1 MKSASERA
9 SERARERE
17 REREEEE
24 EGNEL
29 SRDLKVK
36 KADSPSLLKVFFK
49 RPPCSSESFFFFYFP
64 VFNKFHKMQIKFLT
78 LQFRV
83 GFRQS
88 ADGIEKSE
96 RRASYFFGKE
106 VRCVCYRGALGRDL
120 T

>member
-1 MKSASERA
+1 MKSASER
-9 SERARERE
+9 ERERE
-17 REREEEE
+17 REREEEEE

-49 RPPCSSESFFFFYFP
+49 RPPCSSESFFFFLLSSFQ
-64 VFNKFHKMQIKFLT
+64 QISKIEFLT